1 MLGKGSLENLLVYYP
16 TIEIGEGRSKKTE
29 YQNRHNVMYM
39 EAMETKEKA
48 DSVRWVLECCNLL
61 NSRVRKQLKVKLFS

>member
-48 DSVRWVLECCNLL
+48 DSVRCALEYYILL
-61 NSRVRKQLKVKLFS
+61 NSDARKQLKVNFFK